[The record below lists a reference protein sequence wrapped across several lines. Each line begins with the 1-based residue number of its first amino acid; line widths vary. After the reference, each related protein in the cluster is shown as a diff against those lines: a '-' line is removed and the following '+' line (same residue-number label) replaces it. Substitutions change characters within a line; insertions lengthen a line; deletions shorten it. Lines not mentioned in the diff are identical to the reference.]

1 MVLQEG
7 IFKILHKKIKK
18 EETMLIVGSLLLI
31 ISFILF
37 NYEKILSINSEIYN
51 NIQANI
57 YKEKNKNNSLTVNV
71 DVDYITDTNE
81 EIKKPTNN
89 PDINYLAFLE
99 IPKINLNQGLLPI
112 NSLYNNVN
120 YHVEILKISDLPDKI
135 NGNFILA
142 AHSGTSSIAYFRN
155 LYKLKLDDLASIIYN
170 NKKYTYKI
178 VNIYNQTKKGSLNI
192 YRDTNKTTLTLITC
206 TKDDKTNQTVYI
218 LELIGV
224 ETY

>member
-1 MVLQEG
+1 M
-7 IFKILHKKIKK
+7 FMHKKIKK

-57 YKEKNKNNSLTVNV
+57 YKEKNKNNSLTVNI

-89 PDINYLAFLE
+89 PDINYLDFLE

>member
-1 MVLQEG
+1 M
-7 IFKILHKKIKK
+7 FMHKKIKK

-57 YKEKNKNNSLTVNV
+57 YKEKNKNNSLTVNI

-178 VNIYNQTKKGSLNI
+178 VNIYNQNKKGSLNI

>member
-1 MVLQEG
+1 
-7 IFKILHKKIKK
+7 
-18 EETMLIVGSLLLI
+18 MLIVGSLLLI

-57 YKEKNKNNSLTVNV
+57 YKEKNKNSLTVNV
-71 DVDYITDTNE
+71 DVDYIIDKDENE
-81 EIKKPTNN
+81 NIHNTNN
-89 PDINYLAFLE
+89 SDINYLAFLQ

-112 NSLYNNVN
+112 NSLYNNIN
-120 YHVEILKISDLPDKI
+120 YHVEILKISDLPDKV

-142 AHSGTSSIAYFRN
+142 AHSGTSSIAYFKN
-155 LYKLKLDDLASIIYN
+155 LYKLELNDQASIIYN

-178 VNIYNQTKKGSLNI
+178 VNIYNQPKKGSLNI

-206 TKDDKTNQTVYI
+206 TKDDKNNQTVYI

>member
-1 MVLQEG
+1 M
-7 IFKILHKKIKK
+7 FMHKKIKK

-57 YKEKNKNNSLTVNV
+57 YKEKNKNNSLTVNI

>member
-1 MVLQEG
+1 MFMQ
-7 IFKILHKKIKK
+7 KKIKK

-57 YKEKNKNNSLTVNV
+57 YKEKNKNSLTVNV
-71 DVDYITDTNE
+71 DVDYIIDKDENE
-81 EIKKPTNN
+81 NIHNTNN
-89 PDINYLAFLE
+89 SNINYLAFLQ

-112 NSLYNNVN
+112 NSLYNNIN
-120 YHVEILKISDLPDKI
+120 YHVEILKISDLPDKV

-142 AHSGTSSIAYFRN
+142 AHSGTSSIAYFKN
-155 LYKLKLDDLASIIYN
+155 LYKLELNDQASIIYN

-178 VNIYNQTKKGSLNI
+178 VNIYNQPKKGSLNI

-206 TKDDKTNQTVYI
+206 TKDDKSNQTVYI
-218 LELIGV
+218 FELIGV

>member
-1 MVLQEG
+1 M
-7 IFKILHKKIKK
+7 FMHKKIKK

-57 YKEKNKNNSLTVNV
+57 YKEKNKNNFLTVNI

>member
-1 MVLQEG
+1 M
-7 IFKILHKKIKK
+7 FMHKKIKK

-57 YKEKNKNNSLTVNV
+57 YKEKNKNNSLTVNI

-206 TKDDKTNQTVYI
+206 TKDDKTNLTVYI